1 MNLAWKDVRHQGLR
15 FVLTGAGLGLLF
27 TVVLAMGGIYRG
39 LTEDATLL
47 VNRMGADLWLVQR
60 DTRGPFAERSIVPL
74 ELEDRARAVPG
85 VASARSFTFATIQ
98 RTHGGRPIRLS
109 LIGAAWPQDR
119 GQDLPLVA
127 GRSLASAHRELIADR
142 SLGLQLGEQVRLGDE
157 RYTVVGLT
165 RGLLSSGGEGV
176 AMVTDRDATDI
187 LEWQAPEARR
197 VEREARV
204 ARLSRSELDSASLEE
219 WFRDDRAGLPAVSP
233 PPRSAVLV
241 KLAPGA
247 DAAAVRAR
255 LSGWPD
261 ISVTTAQEQRDL
273 LLGGVVEKSRQQ
285 LLLFRTLLTI
295 VSTIVVALVLFNMTV
310 AKTRE
315 IALLKLIG
323 ARSRLLVGLIVQQAL
338 MLGALGYGIAL
349 LAGSFAFDK
358 FPRRV
363 LVTRVDL
370 AAMAALVVAISIVAS
385 LAGIRRA
392 LRVRPTTV
400 LAG

>member
-1 MNLAWKDVRHQGLR
+1 MNLAWKDVRHQGAR
-15 FVLTGAGLGLLF
+15 FVLTGVGLGLLF
-27 TVVLAMGGIYRG
+27 TVVLAMSGIYRG

-47 VNRMGADLWLVQR
+47 VDRMAADLWLVQR
-60 DTRGPFAERSIVPL
+60 DTRGPFAERSVVPRK
-74 ELEDRARAVPG
+74 LEDRARGVPG

-98 RTHGGRPIRLS
+98 REFRGGPLRLS

-127 GRSLASAHRELIADR
+127 GRALTAAHREMIADR
-142 SLGLQLGEQVRLGDE
+142 SLSLPLGARVPLGDE
-157 RYTVVGLT
+157 TYTVVGVT
-165 RGLLSSGGEGV
+165 QGLLSSGGEGV
-176 AMVTDRDATDI
+176 AVVTERDALDI
-187 LEWQAPEARR
+187 LEWQPPESRR
-197 VEREARV
+197 LEREARGS
-204 ARLSRSELDSASLEE
+204 RLSRTELDSSALEE
-219 WFRDDRAGLPAVSP
+219 RFRDDRADLPAVAE

-241 KLAPGA
+241 RLAPGTNLETI
-247 DAAAVRAR
+247 RAQ
-255 LSGWPD
+255 LSTWPD
-261 ISVTTAQEQRDL
+261 ISVMTAKEQRDL

-285 LLLFRTLLTI
+285 LKLFRALLTI

-338 MLGALGYGIAL
+338 MLGALGYGIAVTL
-349 LAGSFAFDK
+349 GSFAFDK

-363 LVTRVDL
+363 LVTGADL
-370 AAMAALVVAISIVAS
+370 AMMAVLVFAISVVAS
-385 LAGIRRA
+385 LLGIRRA